1 MSGLMPIVC
10 SVHTH
15 STFCDGKHSMAEM
28 AAAACAAGVQHYGF
42 SGHIHTPC
50 PSDAEVCMAADMT
63 AYRAEA
69 LRLRQE
75 YAGRMEILLG
85 IEWDACSDLAVPD
98 WADYWIGSVH
108 NLYDEASGAYY
119 CVDWKAEEVE
129 RCRDMWFGGDM
140 QAMVEEY
147 YAAVAKVAAMKP
159 TILGHIDL
167 ITKLN
172 GEGRFFDE
180 TSPAYQ
186 RAALAALRAVDSS
199 ATLLEINTGAMARGY
214 RSEPYPAQFL
224 LQAWRK
230 MGGRVIITAD
240 AHTAEGVVY
249 GYEQAVAAAKHAGFE
264 KSALL
269 TLDGW
274 KECAL

>member
-1 MSGLMPIVC
+1 MKLTPIAC

-28 AAAACAAGVQHYGF
+28 AAAACAAGVKHYGF

-75 YAGRMEILLG
+75 YADRMEILLG
-85 IEWDACSDLAVPD
+85 IEWDACSGLTVPD
-98 WADYWIGSVH
+98 WVDYWIGSVH

-129 RCRDMWFGGDM
+129 RCRDTWFGGDM
-140 QAMVEEY
+140 QAMIEEY

-167 ITKLN
+167 VTKLN
-172 GEGRFFDE
+172 AGNRFFDE
-180 TSPAYQ
+180 EHPRYRS
-186 RAALAALRAVDSS
+186 AALGALHAVDPR
-199 ATLLEINTGAMARGY
+199 ATLLEINTGGMSRGY
-214 RSEPYPAQFL
+214 RDTPYPALFL
-224 LQAWRK
+224 LREWRA
-230 MGGRVIITAD
+230 MGGRIIITSDTHSASTVLAGYGD
-240 AHTAEGVVY
+240 AVRL
-249 GYEQAVAAAKHAGFE
+249 AKAAGFE
-264 KSALL
+264 RSTIL
-269 TLDGW
+269 TLKGSV
-274 KECAL
+274 ECEL